1 MAVVTP
7 EVDWDSGSTTTN
19 SYVVYS
25 TEEVPDLTTGTD
37 TIASRAIDTVAINGK
52 KIMMGVEV
60 VSASVYSDV
69 VADLTIQ
76 LSADGIN
83 WTANYATVIADT
95 EPNVG
100 GVKYGLVDFTAVE
113 VPFFRLLFNDAG
125 LDVGTTGNLKFR
137 YIVPP
142 S

>member
-25 TEEVPDLTTGTD
+25 TSEVPDLATGTD
-37 TIASRAIDTVAINGK
+37 SIASRAIDTVAINGK
-52 KIMMGVEV
+52 KIMMGIEV
-60 VSASVYSDV
+60 INPYSNV
-69 VADLTIQ
+69 VADLAVQ

-83 WTANYATVIADT
+83 WTANYATAIADT
-95 EPNVG
+95 EPDVG
-100 GVKYGLVDFTAVE
+100 GVKLGLVDFTSVE
-113 VPFFRLLFNDAG
+113 VPFFRLVFNSSG

-142 S
+142 AS